1 MKFKLKYYYY
11 FLYSKQ
17 YCIIYFIILIVFRF
31 LIPQSQKATDVISK
45 QIMDFIERDES

>member
-1 MKFKLKYYYY
+1 ML
-11 FLYSKQ
+11 
-17 YCIIYFIILIVFRF
+17 YFINLMVFRF